1 MRPKPRKKLVAFMD
15 LMECNGL
22 YNFLLVLTCGLILL
36 AIGVDLFGFGL
47 VVSVACDLNITV
59 TQKGI
64 LTSLPYVGIL
74 LVSYIWGYVSDT
86 RGRKFSLIVSVQAAF
101 VLSCLASFSTNWWFL
116 GLMKFF
122 SVCFSCA
129 ANSATYTLV
138 GESCI
143 KRVRSKYMLLMTCLL
158 ILSPGIGAVLSY
170 PTLFLDFK
178 MEIPFLGI
186 NFTPWRL
193 LIIVLAIPLG
203 IGGAAICFF
212 YESPKFLIN
221 CGRNDE
227 AIQVLKSIH
236 AINNRGTKDSLQ
248 ITSIYLEDAVATK
261 QRSLCRAMFE
271 LGAPLFRPPMLWR
284 TIQLFFIVAVVYFTN
299 NSLLVWLPYIMN
311 KVRLSLNR
319 NSTAAGDIC
328 SLISVKPAPVAMN
341 GTSLSVNATAVTPD
355 VCLGYIEDNVVITLF
370 MSQCVYALLNFVIS
384 YLMKWRR
391 IVLLTI
397 LTVSTLSGVL
407 LNLMPEPVSSVF
419 LLMVFTCT
427 NLGMGILASY
437 FVDMYPTSCRG
448 MVSCLS
454 IMVGRTSTFVGI
466 NVVGN
471 FVFYHCHVTFYMWSL
486 LVLSSVIAAWFL
498 PPDKPLKS

>member
-1 MRPKPRKKLVAFMD
+1 MD
-15 LMECNGL
+15 KEKETPTPFEDALERTGNGL
-22 YNFLLVLTCGLILL
+22 YNVLLVLTCGLILL

-59 TQKGI
+59 AQKGI

-74 LVSYIWGYVSDT
+74 LVSYIWGYISDT
-86 RGRKFSLIVSVQAAF
+86 CGRKFSLIVSVQAAF
-101 VLSCLASFSTNWWFL
+101 VLSCLASFSTNWWIL
-116 GLMKFF
+116 GLMKFL

-158 ILSPGIGAVLSY
+158 ILSPGIGAVMSY
-170 PTLFLDFK
+170 PTLLLDFET
-178 MEIPFLGI
+178 EIPFLGI

-193 LIIVLAIPLG
+193 LIIVLALPLG

-212 YESPKFLIN
+212 HESPKFLIN
-221 CGRNDE
+221 CDRNDE
-227 AIQVLKSIH
+227 AIEVLQHMHS
-236 AINNRGTKDSLQ
+236 INNRDSKDNFQ
-248 ITSIYLEDAVATK
+248 VTSIYLEDAVATK
-261 QRSLCRAMFE
+261 QTSLCRAMYE

-284 TIQLFFIVAVVYFTN
+284 TLQLFFIVAVVYFTN

-311 KVRLSLNR
+311 TVMLSMEQN
-319 NSTAAGDIC
+319 TTTVGDIC
-328 SLISVKPAPVAMN
+328 SVISINPTSEIN
-341 GTSLSVNATAVTPD
+341 GTLSANATAITPE
-355 VCLGYIEDNVVITLF
+355 VCLGYIEDNVIITLF
-370 MSQCVYALLNFVIS
+370 MAQSIYAFLTFIIS

-397 LTVSTLSGVL
+397 LTISSLSGVL
-407 LNLMPEPVSSVF
+407 LNLMPEPISSVF

-437 FVDMYPTSCRG
+437 FVDLYPTSCRG
-448 MVSCLS
+448 MVACLS
-454 IMVGRTSTFVGI
+454 IMVGRTSTFIGI

-471 FVFYHCHVTFYMWSL
+471 LIFYHCHVTFYMWAL
-486 LVLSSVIAAWFL
+486 LVLSSVLAAWFL